1 MLFIVPRGTFVL
13 FIVLYFQKSWN
24 WQSVK
29 LTKAPEL
36 S

>member
-13 FIVLYFQKSWN
+13 LVVLNIQKSWN

-29 LTKAPEL
+29 LTKAPKL